1 MPCPA
6 PLTAVQLACLC
17 AALLARS
24 AVALAPP
31 PATCTT
37 ALQTLC
43 GDERHD
49 PVNCGVCAGAN
60 AAKLLQAGCDISA
73 IDEWCGAPA
82 PPAPPAPAPPALN
95 DTTIRAAVRA
105 CLDEAPVDGNCSRSP
120 FGPMPRWDVSRVTN
134 IHERESAFRLALV
147 PQPSTCL
154 LPSCVHPS
162 RGKSRSAC
170 SPQAR
175 WAWGRPARAGVRCGL
190 WS

>member
-1 MPCPA
+1 VKAAPIVFSTPTPAMPSPA
-6 PLTAVQLACLC
+6 PLTAAQLACLC

-82 PPAPPAPAPPALN
+82 PPALN
-95 DTTIRAAVRA
+95 DTTITAAVRA
-105 CLDEAPVDGNCSRSP
+105 CLDEAPVDGNCSGSA
-120 FGPMPRWDVSRVTN
+120 FGPMPRWDVSKVTDM
-134 IHERESAFRLALV
+134 RSRASAFRLVLV
-147 PQPSTCL
+147 PQPGTCL
-154 LPSCVHPS
+154 RALWVVVVGSSPTVATALC
-162 RGKSRSAC
+162 AC
-170 SPQAR
+170 
-175 WAWGRPARAGVRCGL
+175 GG
-190 WS
+190 